1 MKAKV
6 VYDAKK
12 CIGAGNC
19 IVSEYFLLPPPGKK
33 AVLKGA
39 RLVNKE
45 VCLEKDF
52 TIDELNRLREA
63 GERCPVNAIGLKNL
77 ETNEELVTM
86 AVKQDNVK
94 EIKAEYDDDKEFVL
108 DPKGYFLI
116 RVDNLKKLIEI
127 GFCGKRNT
135 VEVKIFGNLPRDIYN
150 TVAKEKLIDRPEHY
164 AYLGRELQKAYI
176 ALKLGLKYVQDDEL
190 DFNLKT

>member
-39 RLVNKE
+39 RLSNNE
-45 VCLEKDF
+45 ICLEKEF
-52 TIDELNRLREA
+52 TPEEIERLTEA

-86 AVKQDNVK
+86 AVKQENVR

-116 RVDNLKKLIEI
+116 RVDHKKKLIEV

-135 VEVKIFGNLPRDIYN
+135 VEAKIFGTLPRDIYN
-150 TVAKEKLIDRPEHY
+150 TVAKEQLIERPEHY

-176 ALKLGLKYVQDDEL
+176 ALQYGLKYVQDDEL
-190 DFNLKT
+190 DFDLKA

>member
-6 VYDAKK
+6 IYDAKK

-19 IVSEYFLLPPPGKK
+19 IISEYFLLPPPGKK

-39 RLVNKE
+39 KIVNKE

-52 TIDELNRLREA
+52 TSEELERLQEA
-63 GERCPVNAIGLKNL
+63 GERCPVNAIGIRNL

-86 AVKQDNVK
+86 NVKQDGLV

-116 RVDNLKKLIEI
+116 RVDHHKKLIEV
-127 GFCGKRNT
+127 GFCGKRNV
-135 VEVKIFGNLPRDIYN
+135 VEAKIFGTTPRDIYN
-150 TVAKEKLIDRPEHY
+150 TIAREKLIERPEHY

-190 DFNLKT
+190 DFNLKA